1 MAVPRLFGPFGPRAR
16 GAQARPWPPRAQGP
30 NGPNKLGTAKP
41 GHRCHLG
48 GLGMAAVAAL
58 VKAKKRFWAGQNL
71 PPPPCPPHGPKTA
84 VRPFLVHVVG
94 KGTVPTT
101 SPSPPGGSKALAS
114 PQLPGL
120 AAKKII
126 STVRE
131 INVAPKGPFPGAQRA
146 APQWAPSRHLANCKP
161 PRWQQTAPY
170 HWKPA
175 APAMPEIK
183 TVFVTVPITLVGF
196 YLAQICL

>member
-1 MAVPRLFGPFGPRAR
+1 MFGPFGPRAR
-16 GAQARPWPPRAQGP
+16 GGRARAWAPRARGP

-41 GHRCHLG
+41 GHRCHPG
-48 GLGMAAVAAL
+48 GLGMAAVAAF
-58 VKAKKRFWAGQNL
+58 VGAKQRFWAGQNL

-101 SPSPPGGSKALAS
+101 SPSPPGGSKVLAS
-114 PQLPGL
+114 PRWGRL

-131 INVAPKGPFPGAQRA
+131 IKFAPKGQFLGAQRGSATMGPEPPFGQLQAPRVA
-146 APQWAPSRHLANCKP
+146 ANRPPSLETSSAGHARN
-161 PRWQQTAPY
+161 
-170 HWKPA
+170 
-175 APAMPEIK
+175 
-183 TVFVTVPITLVGF
+183 
-196 YLAQICL
+196 